1 MIKSVLL
8 ATDGSEYASR
18 AQRMAI
24 ELAQKFSA
32 RLIILHV
39 LPKDL
44 SANQLRQIAECG
56 EFNTPLKKEFDRLDS
71 LSPAPA
77 MLGVAFIPPF
87 VARSTVEALGREIVN
102 RAELDASDRGI
113 QEISLAI
120 EDGDPSERIVECA
133 ARENA
138 DLIVMGRR
146 GLGQVKELFIGSVS
160 HKVSQL
166 AKYPCLTVA

>member
-1 MIKSVLL
+1 M
-8 ATDGSEYASR
+8 ER
-18 AQRMAI
+18 A
-24 ELAQKFSA
+24 
-32 RLIILHV
+32 
-39 LPKDL
+39 
-44 SANQLRQIAECG
+44 
-56 EFNTPLKKEFDRLDS
+56 
-71 LSPAPA
+71 
-77 MLGVAFIPPF
+77 
-87 VARSTVEALGREIVN
+87 TVEALGREIVN